1 MENAFKNALSDGRNL
16 VGSWSMAASANVA
29 EALGWVGFDFLT
41 VDLEHAPYGQAEMVE
56 CLRAVELT
64 GTLPVVRVPDHGAT
78 TLKRALDGGART
90 LMVPQ
95 VESADEARRIVDLTR
110 YPPVGH
116 RGYALMTR
124 ASRFT
129 AVADYAVTASD
140 SLCVIAQIESSEALA
155 RLEEIASVPGID
167 ALFIGPGDLS
177 ANMGHL
183 GNPGAAPVQEAVQNF
198 ARRCAALGKPSG
210 TVFGTPA
217 QVARCFADGFRFV
230 AVASDLA
237 FMIGQAR
244 AALAQIRD
252 SLVAG
257 TPESPKAMPQR

>member
-1 MENAFKNALSDGRNL
+1 MDNAFKTALANGRSL
-16 VGSWSMAASANVA
+16 IGSWSMSASANVA

-41 VDLEHAPYGQAEMVE
+41 VDLEHAPYGQAEMVQ

-64 GTLPVVRVPDHGAT
+64 GTLPVVRVPDHDAT

-95 VESADEARRIVDLTR
+95 VETADEARRIVELTQ
-110 YPPVGH
+110 YPPAGR

-129 AVADYAVTASD
+129 AVADYATAASD
-140 SLCVIAQIESSEALA
+140 SLCVIAQIESPGALD
-155 RLEEIASVPGID
+155 RLEEIAAVPGID
-167 ALFIGPGDLS
+167 ALFVGPGDLS
-177 ANMGHL
+177 ASMGHI
-183 GNPGAAPVQEAVQNF
+183 GNPGAAPVQEAVRRF
-198 ARRCAALGKPSG
+198 ADRCAAVGKPSG
-210 TVFGTPA
+210 TVFGNPA
-217 QVARCFADGFRFV
+217 QVARCLADGFRFV

-244 AALAQIRD
+244 SALAKVRD
-252 SLVAG
+252 SLANG
-257 TPESPKAMPQR
+257 RN